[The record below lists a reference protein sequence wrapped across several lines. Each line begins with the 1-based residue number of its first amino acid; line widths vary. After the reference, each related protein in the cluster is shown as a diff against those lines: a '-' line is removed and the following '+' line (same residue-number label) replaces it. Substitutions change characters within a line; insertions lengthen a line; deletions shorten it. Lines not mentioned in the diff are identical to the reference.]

1 LLALS
6 DLLEFVFGMIK
17 QGQYPIRNIE
27 QMSTS
32 LCEPQTPPLAKPN
45 GRAKII
51 FQLSDGMAEGRLGH
65 AEHSGSG
72 RQRTVLLDSVHD
84 PKVDTFNHIIDEQ
97 N

>member
-1 LLALS
+1 
-6 DLLEFVFGMIK
+6 
-17 QGQYPIRNIE
+17 
-27 QMSTS
+27 
-32 LCEPQTPPLAKPN
+32 
-45 GRAKII
+45 
-51 FQLSDGMAEGRLGH
+51 MAEGRLGH